1 MDIESVTTWIDISV
15 LESELSGVLLVLL
28 ELWLLVGLRTLS
40 LRSLE
45 ARCGETIDEVQERL
59 ALCASRLW
67 RPRLRL
73 VGEVNGAKVRVEWS
87 ASWGQ
92 EGVSVRVDTLSGRRR
107 WRGDVMLDSGSLVAE
122 VRRLAGVP
130 IDPGHDEQPITV
142 DG

>member
-1 MDIESVTTWIDISV
+1 VDIESVTTWIDISV
-15 LESELSGVLLVLL
+15 LESELSGVLLILL

-45 ARCGETIDEVQERL
+45 ARCGEIVSEVEHAL
-59 ALCASRLW
+59 ALRTTRLW

-73 VGEVNGAKVRVEWS
+73 VGEVNGSRVRVEWS
-87 ASWGQ
+87 APWGQ
-92 EGVSVRVDTLSGRRR
+92 EEVSVRVDTLSGRRR
-107 WRGDVMLDSGSLVAE
+107 WRGDVTLDSGSLVAE

-130 IDPGHDEQPITV
+130 IDPGHDEQPNTV